1 MNPLLR
7 LHEYGQSFWLDNLT
21 REMIQNGELERRITD
36 EGLRGITS
44 NPAIFNK
51 AISGGEEYDEDIG
64 RFAAQD
70 LSVEAIY
77 ERLTVADVGAAC
89 DQLRPVFEASG
100 GGDGYVSLEVSPHL
114 AHQTDA
120 TLDEACRLYGEVD
133 RPNVLIKIPG
143 TPAGVP
149 AIRRALVAGVNI
161 NVTLLF
167 GIDAYEAVA
176 EAYLGALE
184 ERLTAGHRVDDMASV
199 ASFFLSRID
208 TLTDKQLE
216 ELRDRPGAEDTTIDA
231 LLGQAAVAN
240 AKLAY
245 RSFMKILESD
255 RWRRLADAGA
265 RPQRMLWASTS
276 TKNPAYRDVKYV
288 EPLIGPHTINTMPE
302 STISAFEDHGR
313 VADTVASGMDE
324 AAQTM
329 AGLKRAGIDFKA
341 VTRQLLDEGVSKF
354 ILPYDALLEN
364 LAQRRDALLA
374 GSGIETGH

>member
-21 REMIQNGELERRITD
+21 REMIQNGELERRITQ

-64 RFAAQD
+64 RFAAEG

-89 DQLRPVFEASG
+89 DQLRPVFETSG
-100 GGDGYVSLEVSPHL
+100 GVDGYVSLEVSPHL
-114 AHQTDA
+114 AHETDA
-120 TLDEACRLYGEVD
+120 TFDEACRLYGKVD

-149 AIRRALVAGVNI
+149 AIRRALVAGVNV

-167 GIDAYEAVA
+167 AIEAYEAVA
-176 EAYLGALE
+176 EAYLSALE
-184 ERLTAGHRVDDMASV
+184 ERLANGDQVDDMASV

-208 TLTDKQLE
+208 TLTDQQLD
-216 ELRDRPGAEDTTIDA
+216 ELRDRPGSEDGAIDA

-245 RSFMKILESD
+245 RSFLHILESD

-276 TKNPAYRDVKYV
+276 TKDPAYRDVRYV

-302 STISAFEDHGR
+302 STISAFEDHGQ
-313 VADTVASGMDE
+313 VADTVASGIDE
-324 AAQTM
+324 AVRTM
-329 AGLKRAGIDFKA
+329 ADLEQAGIDFKA
-341 VTRQLLDEGVSKF
+341 VTGQLLEEGVAKF

-364 LAQRRDALLA
+364 LAQRRDALFA
-374 GSGIETGH
+374 GIAIEAGH

>member
-7 LHEYGQSFWLDNLT
+7 LHEHGQSFWLDNLT
-21 REMIQNGELERRITD
+21 REMIQNGALERRIAE

-44 NPAIFNK
+44 NPAIFND

-64 RFAAQD
+64 QYAAEG

-77 ERLTVADVGAAC
+77 ERLTVADVRAAC
-89 DQLRPVFEASG
+89 DLLEPVFDASEG
-100 GGDGYVSLEVSPHL
+100 IDGYVSLEVSPHL
-114 AHQTDA
+114 AHQSQE

-143 TPAGVP
+143 TPAGEP
-149 AIRRALVAGVNI
+149 AIRRALVEGVNV

-167 GIDAYEAVA
+167 AIEAYEAVA

-184 ERLTAGHRVDDMASV
+184 ERLAAGRRVDDIASV

-208 TLTDKQLE
+208 TLTDERLE
-216 ELRDRPGAEDTTIDA
+216 ELRGEPPAADDPVDA

-245 RSFMKILESD
+245 RSFLQILESD

-265 RPQRMLWASTS
+265 RPQRLLWASTS
-276 TKNPAYRDVKYV
+276 TKNSAYRDVKYV
-288 EPLIGPHTINTMPE
+288 EPLIGAHTINTMPE
-302 STISAFEDHGR
+302 STIEAFADHGA
-313 VADTVASGMDE
+313 VADTIGSGLDE
-324 AAQTM
+324 AVQSM
-329 AGLKRAGIDFKA
+329 ARLKQVGIDFEA
-341 VTRQLLDEGVSKF
+341 VTRQLLDEGVAKF
-354 ILPYDALLEN
+354 IVPYDALLQN

-374 GSGIETGH
+374 GSGTDWR